1 MHFSLLS
8 GTNNCYI
15 QVFSSSKNTE
25 KIELHLKFRKM
36 VPSEANYIKIT
47 RWTLGYSSE
56 RD

>member
-1 MHFSLLS
+1 MHFSLLC

-25 KIELHLKFRKM
+25 KMELHLKFRKM